1 VNSSVPVMPA
11 SFITFG
17 SAWQSGWKEMTN
29 EQVFTDSKQPNYDK
43 PSNDAPSLY
52 LASSSLSLSI
62 Y

>member
-1 VNSSVPVMPA
+1 MPA